1 MRPYI
6 LAETN
11 WNTIRNERFDIAVL
25 PWGATEA
32 HNFHL
37 PYSTD
42 NIEADLIAAES
53 ARFAWERG
61 AKIIVLP
68 TIPIGVN
75 TGQRDIY
82 LDLNVNP
89 STQLAI
95 VSDII
100 DVLNYQK
107 IYKLVILN
115 SHGGNDFRPIAREL
129 GVKYPKMFIGVCNWY
144 QALDKKVYFENQG
157 DHADEMETSLLLHLR
172 PELVLPIQQWG
183 KGKTKRIKIKELREG
198 WAWTERKW
206 PKITDDTGIGDPSL
220 ASREKGAKYFQDL
233 TSKIGNLFFEI
244 CKADIEDLYE

>member
-11 WNTIRNERFDIAVL
+11 WYALRNERFDLAVL

-32 HNFHL
+32 HNLHL

-42 NIEADLIAAES
+42 NLEADLIAAES
-53 ARFAWERG
+53 ARLAWERG

-82 LDLNVNP
+82 LDLNLNP

-95 VSDII
+95 MSDII
-100 DVLNYQK
+100 DVLNYHK
-107 IYKLVILN
+107 VFKLIILN
-115 SHGGNDFRPIAREL
+115 SHGGNDFKQIAREL

-172 PELVLPIQQWG
+172 PEMVLPAEKWG
-183 KGKTKRIKIKELREG
+183 KGKAKKIRIKEFGER

-206 PKITDDTGIGDPSL
+206 PKITDDTGIGDPGL
-220 ASREKGAKYFQDL
+220 ATKEKGAKYFQDL
-233 TSKIGNLFFEI
+233 TIKTGNLFYEL